1 MLTNQE
7 AKYLLDLEKVL
18 INPNQT
24 VDLSKKKNRLE
35 LISHQDSDYE
45 FWVEITINQKII
57 LKTSIHHLESK
68 SFIGLL
74 RIDFKGGHHN
84 PTNVLPTLPDF
95 LVPYADKW
103 FDPTESHM
111 HIYVEGYRD
120 LAWAIPLADIDFPIK
135 DINEPSDLSDLIFN
149 FARRINLKSLITI
162 QQAIL

>member
-45 FWVEITINQKII
+45 FWVEITTNQKII
-57 LKTSIHHLESK
+57 LKTSIHNLESN
-68 SFIGLL
+68 SYVGLL
-74 RIDFKGGHHN
+74 RIDYRGGHHN
-84 PTNVLPTLPDF
+84 PANILPTLPNF
-95 LVPYADKW
+95 LKPYADKW
-103 FDPTESHM
+103 FKPTESHM
-111 HIYVEGYRD
+111 HLYVEGYKP
-120 LAWAIPLADIDFPIK
+120 LAWAIPLT
-135 DINEPSDLSDLIFN
+135 DINFPVKEITQPADLSGLIFN
-149 FARRINLKSLITI
+149 FAREINLKSLINI